1 MALSIKTK
9 EADQLAR
16 ELSRL
21 TGESMTE
28 AVTVALRERLARRR
42 AQADED
48 MIARV
53 KAFTQGIA
61 HRYDR
66 RPITK
71 AEWDL
76 AGNGDGDDE

>member
-21 TGESMTE
+21 TGETMTE
-28 AVTVALRERLARRR
+28 AVTIALRERLARRR
-42 AQADED
+42 AQADGD
-48 MIARV
+48 MIERV
-53 KAFTQGIA
+53 KAFTQSIA

-66 RPITK
+66 RPVTK
-71 AEWDL
+71 AEWDAL
-76 AGNGDGDDE
+76 SGEDD